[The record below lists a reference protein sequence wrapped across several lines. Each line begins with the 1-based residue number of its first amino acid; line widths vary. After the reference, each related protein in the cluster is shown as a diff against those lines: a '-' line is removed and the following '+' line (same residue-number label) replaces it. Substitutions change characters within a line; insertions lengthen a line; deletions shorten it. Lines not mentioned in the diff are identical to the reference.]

1 LLPQQPVGFSSV
13 QPARCHPGW
22 APTPLSLPV
31 GTRVF
36 LIWTTGATPFPVFK
50 GPFAYWKAQTYH
62 LQRGTALP
70 HPQPP
75 GLITLKKKKNNSS
88 YEQSFHLELMGWHIT
103 LTEFWKKN
111 NASKSNWN
119 TGPAAGFRKQTQSAG
134 CSLKLVT
141 INKMPW

>member
-62 LQRGTALP
+62 QRGTALP
-70 HPQPP
+70 HPQPT
-75 GLITLKKKKNNSS
+75 GLLTLKKKKKQLFLWTVFSS
-88 YEQSFHLELMGWHIT
+88 WANG
-103 LTEFWKKN
+103 LTHHTHWILKKE
-111 NASKSNWN
+111 
-119 TGPAAGFRKQTQSAG
+119 
-134 CSLKLVT
+134 
-141 INKMPW
+141 